1 MNRYKLV
8 HVTQFKYDGP
18 VSESYNEL
26 RLRPR
31 HDECQSCLSFR
42 ITTNPSAKA
51 IGHQDFY
58 GNWVHL
64 FHILP
69 DHRYLRVESE
79 AVILVHPQPPVPRS
93 LVPLSE
99 LKQMREALLDDY
111 FDWVTPSK
119 YCPFSPEVAEL
130 VAQAEAESDGTV
142 QGFAETASRIIHE
155 GFRYQPGAT
164 HVHSSV
170 ADCIETRSGVC
181 QDFSHLLL
189 SLLRMR
195 GVPSRYVSGYLVP
208 RQTTDERGAMERVIG
223 GLASHAWV
231 QAYVPGTGWLGLDPT
246 VGQFVEEQHIRVAY
260 GRDYGDVAPVR
271 GVYKGHAGQNLSV
284 DVLVRPALD
293 DDGAE
298 WLEESAAVPLPEPD
312 DDSLYKQQQQQQQQ
326 QQVECSFHAARGRLS
341 LGRCWRVSNPPRDAI
356 PPYIER
362 TLSTGQRTGLVA
374 YERCCDSEVCSS

>member
-42 ITTNPSAKA
+42 ITTNPNAKA

-69 DHRYLRVESE
+69 EHRYLRVESE
-79 AVILVHPQPPVPRS
+79 AVILVHPEPPAPRS
-93 LVPLSE
+93 TATLADLTAMRDE
-99 LKQMREALLDDY
+99 LADEY
-111 FDWVTPSK
+111 FDWINPSK
-119 YCPFSPEVAEL
+119 YCPWLPGVEDL
-130 VAQAEAESDGTV
+130 VKQAEAESDGTV
-142 QGFAETASRIIHE
+142 QSFVEAASLLIYTN
-155 GFRYQPGAT
+155 FKYQPGAT

-170 ADCIETRSGVC
+170 ADCLETRSGVC

-189 SLLRMR
+189 SLLRAR
-195 GVPSRYVSGYLVP
+195 GVPARYVSGYLVP
-208 RQTTDERGAMERVIG
+208 RQAADDQAAIERVIG

-231 QAYVPGTGWLGLDPT
+231 QAWIPNTGWIGLDPT
-246 VGQFVEEQHIRVAY
+246 VGQFVEAQHIRIAY
-260 GRDYGDVAPVR
+260 GRDYGDVPPVR
-271 GVYKGHAGQNLSV
+271 GVYKGHAGQSLSV

-293 DDGAE
+293 DEGVE
-298 WLEESAAVPLPEPD
+298 VLEETAAVPSPEPD
-312 DDSLYKQQQQQQQQ
+312 EGLYKQQQQQQQ
-326 QQVECSFHAARGRLS
+326 
-341 LGRCWRVSNPPRDAI
+341 
-356 PPYIER
+356 
-362 TLSTGQRTGLVA
+362 
-374 YERCCDSEVCSS
+374 